1 MFTRMKILFFTLGM
15 IFIPINVVAS
25 NKVAYLYNLYKNKR
39 TSQLCRVIHA
49 GDFMYNS
56 KLIPLIIYEEL
67 RKKPQTDSSTPSE
80 RPAYNPFENIIIV
93 TEKNFFSMMEQCDT
107 NSLSK

>member
-1 MFTRMKILFFTLGM
+1 M

-56 KLIPLIIYEEL
+56 KLIPLIVYEEL
-67 RKKPQTDSSTPSE
+67 RKKPHDHKSE
-80 RPAYNPFENIIIV
+80 YNPFENIIIV

>member
-1 MFTRMKILFFTLGM
+1 M